1 MTRGAQGTKGHVQLE
16 ETVTATHI
24 LEKFIIIATYLATHL
39 LPTYRKKTLNH
50 KPCFSITY
58 LCYYVF
64 ST

>member
-1 MTRGAQGTKGHVQLE
+1 MTRGAKGTKGHVLLE

-24 LEKFIIIATYLATHL
+24 LRFIIIATYLATHL

-58 LCYYVF
+58 LCYCVF